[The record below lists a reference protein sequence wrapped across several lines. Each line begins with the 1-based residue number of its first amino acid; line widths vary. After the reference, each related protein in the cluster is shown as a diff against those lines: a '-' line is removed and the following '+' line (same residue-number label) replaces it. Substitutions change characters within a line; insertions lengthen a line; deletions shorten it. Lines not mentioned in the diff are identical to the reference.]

1 MYERE
6 IETRSV
12 EETKKYQYDQLKN
25 MIQRI
30 YDNVPFYRK
39 KMDEHQITPD
49 DLHSLEDIQKF
60 PFTVKQDLRDNYPFD
75 LLAVPME
82 EIVRI
87 HASSGT
93 TGKPTVVC
101 YTQKD
106 IDSWAS
112 MAARSLVCAGGSP
125 EDVLQNA
132 YGYGLFTGGL
142 GIHNGAETLGT
153 AVIPISGGNTNKQ
166 LMLMKDL
173 QTSILTCTPSYAL
186 YLADAI
192 HRKEDL
198 SLEDL
203 NLKIGVFGGEP
214 WTNEMR
220 QEIENKLH
228 IKAYDIY
235 GLSEIYG
242 PGVGIECECQEG
254 LHIWEDHFIVEIVNP
269 ETLMPVPEGEEGEL
283 VITTFTKEGMPLLR
297 YRTRDLTRIIP
308 ERCSCGRTH
317 KRIDRLKGRTDD
329 MLIIRGVN
337 VFPSQIESALLQI
350 PEIACHY
357 QIIVDRIRNLDTIEI
372 KVELDSHLEIDDL
385 DDLKIIE
392 KKTDTIVHSVT
403 GIHAKITLVE
413 PHSLERTSG
422 KSKRVLDLR

>member
-1 MYERE
+1 MYEKD
-6 IETRSV
+6 IETMSL
-12 EETKKYQYDQLKN
+12 ENIEDYQLEQLKKMLHN
-25 MIQRI
+25 I
-30 YDNVPFYRK
+30 YDKVPFYK
-39 KMDEHQITPD
+39 EKMKEQNIRPE
-49 DLHSLEDIQKF
+49 DLHSLEDLQKF

-75 LLAVPME
+75 LLAVPMN

-106 IDSWAS
+106 IDNWAV
-112 MAARSLVCAGGSP
+112 MAARSLVCAGGSS

-153 AVIPISGGNTNKQ
+153 AVIPISGGNTSKQ
-166 LMLMKDL
+166 LMLMEDL
-173 QTSILTCTPSYAL
+173 NTTILTCTPSYAL

-192 HRKEDL
+192 KEKEDL
-198 SLEDL
+198 DL
-203 NLKIGVFGGEP
+203 DQLQLKIGVLGGEP

-220 QEIENKLH
+220 DEIEKKLH

-254 LHIWEDHFIVEIVNP
+254 LHIWEDHFIVEIVDP
-269 ETLMPVPEGEEGEL
+269 DTLLPVPEGEEGEL

-308 ERCSCGRTH
+308 EKCSCGRTH

-350 PEIACHY
+350 PEIAPHY
-357 QIIVDRIRNLDTIEI
+357 QIIVERIHNLDTIEI
-372 KVELDSHLEIDDL
+372 KVELDAHIEIDDL

-413 PHSLERTSG
+413 PNSLERTSG

>member
-1 MYERE
+1 MYEKD
-6 IETRSV
+6 IETMSL
-12 EETKKYQYDQLKN
+12 ENIENYQFEQLKK
-25 MIQRI
+25 MLQRI
-30 YDNVPFYRK
+30 YDKVPFYRE
-39 KMDEHQITPD
+39 KMKEHNITPD
-49 DLHSLEDIQKF
+49 DLHSLEDLQKF

-75 LLAVPME
+75 LLAVPMD

-106 IDSWAS
+106 IDNWAV
-112 MAARSLVCAGGSP
+112 MAARSLVCAGGSSK
-125 EDVLQNA
+125 DVLQNA

-153 AVIPISGGNTNKQ
+153 AVIPISGGNTSKQ
-166 LMLMKDL
+166 LLLMEDL
-173 QTSILTCTPSYAL
+173 NTTILTCTPSYAL

-192 HRKEDL
+192 KEKKDL
-198 SLEDL
+198 DL
-203 NLKIGVFGGEP
+203 DQLHLKIGVLGGEP

-220 QEIENKLH
+220 DEIEKKLH

-254 LHIWEDHFIVEIVNP
+254 LHIWEDHFIVEIVDP
-269 ETLMPVPEGEEGEL
+269 DTLLPVPAGEEGEL

-308 ERCSCGRTH
+308 EKCACGRTH

-350 PEIACHY
+350 PEIAPHY
-357 QIIVDRIRNLDTIEI
+357 QIIVERIHNLDTIEI
-372 KVELDSHLEIDDL
+372 KVELDSHIEIDDL

-392 KKTDTIVHSVT
+392 KKTDTVVHSVT

-413 PHSLERTSG
+413 PNSLERTSG